1 MQTTIIKWGNS
12 QGIRLPKHILDS
24 VNLSDGDA
32 VEVYVD
38 GDNIVIKK
46 YCKVEE
52 HKTIQELFAGY
63 DNNYEPTEI
72 KWGSPKGR
80 EIW

>member
-1 MQTTIIKWGNS
+1 MQTTIVKWGNS

-46 YCKVEE
+46 YCKVGE
-52 HKTIQELFAGY
+52 HRTIQELFTGY
-63 DNNYEPTEI
+63 DDDFEPTEI
-72 KWGSPKGR
+72 NWGSPKGR